1 MKYNFQVGD
10 LFITINKN
18 AHGKIAYIS
27 EIHKSSYST
36 NNYILSW
43 IDNTGVYIKVPY
55 SPESLEYLML
65 THTYQPVTK

>member
-18 AHGKIAYIS
+18 ANGKLAYIS
-27 EIHKSSYST
+27 EVKKSRYST
-36 NNYILSW
+36 DYVLSW
-43 IDNTGVYIKVPY
+43 IDKSGVYAKVPY
-55 SPESLEYLML
+55 SPESLEYLMR